1 MPSILF
7 IFLATFIAVIGN
19 ITLKSGM
26 KQLGNFQLDLSS
38 KLFEEIFRIFTNPV
52 IIVGIILYVVS
63 MIFWL
68 KVLSQEDVS
77 RAFPIMVGINFT
89 LLSIV
94 SFFILQESFTLS
106 KILGILIIFV
116 GIFVATRV

>member
-89 LLSIV
+89 LLSIG
-94 SFFILQESFTLS
+94 SFF
-106 KILGILIIFV
+106 
-116 GIFVATRV
+116 

>member
-89 LLSIV
+89 LLSIG